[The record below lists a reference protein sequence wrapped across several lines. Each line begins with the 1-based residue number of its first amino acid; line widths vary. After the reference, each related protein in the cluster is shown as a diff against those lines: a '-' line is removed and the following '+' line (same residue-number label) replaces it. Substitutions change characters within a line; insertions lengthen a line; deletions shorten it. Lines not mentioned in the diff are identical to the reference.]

1 MATIQKVNNKK
12 GISYR
17 VLIRKKGLPVITKT
31 FSRKNEA
38 KQFILNLE
46 GNRKSYLFL
55 GNLNNKT
62 TYRELVED
70 YLQNE
75 YVGTNPQQQRSRLN
89 HWLNQFGDKKVLN
102 ITKMDIKQGLSK
114 LPKDISNSTINKYK
128 KVASVVFNYG
138 IREYGLPDNP
148 TRYIRSL
155 PEKEGRTRFLSE
167 AERTRLFKACRA

>member
-31 FSRKNEA
+31 FPRINEA

-89 HWLNQFGDKKVLN
+89 HWLNHF
-102 ITKMDIKQGLSK
+102 
-114 LPKDISNSTINKYK
+114 
-128 KVASVVFNYG
+128 
-138 IREYGLPDNP
+138 
-148 TRYIRSL
+148 
-155 PEKEGRTRFLSE
+155 
-167 AERTRLFKACRA
+167 